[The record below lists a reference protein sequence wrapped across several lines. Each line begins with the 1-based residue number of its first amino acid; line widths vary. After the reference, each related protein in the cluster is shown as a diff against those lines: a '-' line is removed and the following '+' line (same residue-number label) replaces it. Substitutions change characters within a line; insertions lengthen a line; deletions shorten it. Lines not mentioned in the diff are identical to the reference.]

1 MNFFTKMLVKKQ
13 LKGKIP
19 EGEMDKMIDM
29 IEKNPDFFKQMA
41 ASIQEKMK
49 SGMSQEEAA
58 MAVMQQDGDQL
69 KKMMGQ

>member
-1 MNFFTKMLVKKQ
+1 MLVKKQ

-49 SGMSQEEAA
+49 AGMSQEEAA
-58 MAVMQQDGDQL
+58 MAVMQQDGEQL
-69 KKMMGQ
+69 KKMMS

>member
-19 EGEMDKMIDM
+19 ESEMDSMIEM

-41 ASIQEKMK
+41 ESIQEKMK
-49 SGMSQEEAA
+49 MGMSQEEAA
-58 MAVMQQDGDQL
+58 MAVMQKDGDKLKQL
-69 KKMMGQ
+69 MKK